1 MPGFTELP
9 TFGRELINFMNTIS
23 NIDDSVKSN
32 KSDKDYCERC
42 GRLGQCSQFYVCEFT
57 TDTNGY
63 YLSHDESYFDSSDE
77 SSDESDYDSSDSYDE
92 GPMNLEELLDILN
105 FTCKKCWRYGH
116 VEEECTLTTHI
127 LGHKLEV
134 YL

>member
-1 MPGFTELP
+1 MSDFIELP
-9 TFGRELINFMNTIS
+9 TLGRELINFMNTIS

-77 SSDESDYDSSDSYDE
+77 SDYDSSDE
-92 GPMNLEELLDILN
+92 EPMNLEDLLDILD

-116 VEEECTLTTHI
+116 IEEECTLTTHM

>member
-1 MPGFTELP
+1 MSDFIELP

-77 SSDESDYDSSDSYDE
+77 SDYDSSDSSDE
-92 GPMNLEELLDILN
+92 EPMNLEDLLDILD

-116 VEEECTLTTHI
+116 IEEECTLTTHM